1 MKKEKQEIMFRL
13 NTRIT
18 EKQNQFIKKY
28 AKDHELTEGEV
39 YRLIIQT
46 FIRNTQ

>member
-1 MKKEKQEIMFRL
+1 MKKEKKELMFRS

-18 EKQNQFIKKY
+18 KKQDQFVKQY
-28 AKDHELTEGEV
+28 AKEHELTEGEV